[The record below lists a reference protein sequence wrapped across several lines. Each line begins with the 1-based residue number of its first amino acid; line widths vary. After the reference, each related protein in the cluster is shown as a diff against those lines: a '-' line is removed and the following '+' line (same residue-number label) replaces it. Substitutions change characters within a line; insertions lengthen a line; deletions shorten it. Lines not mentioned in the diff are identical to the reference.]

1 MGQNLAEEIKIKELQ
16 EKLSEASN
24 QILQSANLIEI
35 LRVENSKLKSVI
47 QETPEDSISDI
58 KNESDDGKERIIIN
72 KLKRKIKNLTT
83 ALEGAE
89 EITAGREKEVSSNL
103 YSTWHGMAYIQ
114 IRIFNVKFYVQL
126 AETTSQLQ
134 LLRSDEGIDALL
146 QGLKN
151 KKRQLKVQDEGIKS
165 LVQKVNN
172 LNEIVNDLQLEN
184 ETMRS
189 VNYRYF

>member
-47 QETPEDSISDI
+47 QETPEHSISDI

-126 AETTSQLQ
+126 AETKSQLQ